1 MQARSKH
8 RFLRFILSL
17 SFILLFL
24 SYHYVSILNFYQNI
38 MCCKLY
44 LAFAT
49 NLIFID
55 ILPAICINILLHLSW
70 ISFKYMTHFH
80 IFLYFY
86 YISLDNILMFFSL
99 ISKIYLIYCIHF
111 SPPLFFSSSL
121 SLSPNF
127 FYLIMSLLSLSFY
140 SFPLSFIPFILLIL
154 SVFYAT
160 FIFLSFLS

>member
-1 MQARSKH
+1 MQARSRH

-86 YISLDNILMFFSL
+86 YISLDNILMFFPL

-121 SLSPNF
+121 SLFPNF
-127 FYLIMSLLSLSFY
+127 FYLIISLLSLSFY

>member
-1 MQARSKH
+1 MQARSRH

-55 ILPAICINILLHLSW
+55 ILPAICNILLHLSW

-86 YISLDNILMFFSL
+86 YISLDNIMMFFPL

-121 SLSPNF
+121 SLFSNF

>member
-1 MQARSKH
+1 MQARSRH

-17 SFILLFL
+17 SFILFL

-55 ILPAICINILLHLSW
+55 ILSAICNILLYLSW

-86 YISLDNILMFFSL
+86 YISLDNILMFFPL

-111 SPPLFFSSSL
+111 SPSLFFSSSL
-121 SLSPNF
+121 SLFPNF

>member
-1 MQARSKH
+1 MQARSRH

-55 ILPAICINILLHLSW
+55 ILLAICINILLHLSW

-80 IFLYFY
+80 TFSYFY
-86 YISLDNILMFFSL
+86 YISLDNILMFFPL

-121 SLSPNF
+121 SLFPNF

>member
-49 NLIFID
+49 NLTFID

-86 YISLDNILMFFSL
+86 YISLDNILMFFPL

-121 SLSPNF
+121 SLFPNF

>member
-1 MQARSKH
+1 MQARSRH

-24 SYHYVSILNFYQNI
+24 SYHYVSILNFYRNI

-49 NLIFID
+49 NLVFID

-86 YISLDNILMFFSL
+86 YISLDNILMFFPL

-121 SLSPNF
+121 SLFPNF

>member
-1 MQARSKH
+1 MQARSRH

-86 YISLDNILMFFSL
+86 YISLDNILMFFPL

-121 SLSPNF
+121 SLFPNF

>member
-1 MQARSKH
+1 MQARSRH

-86 YISLDNILMFFSL
+86 YISLDNILMFFPL

-111 SPPLFFSSSL
+111 SPPLFFPL
-121 SLSPNF
+121 LFLF
-127 FYLIMSLLSLSFY
+127 FQTFSIWLCPYFRY
-140 SFPLSFIPFILLIL
+140 PFIPFILLIL

>member
-1 MQARSKH
+1 MQARSRY

-44 LAFAT
+44 LTFAT

-86 YISLDNILMFFSL
+86 YISLDNILMFFPL

-111 SPPLFFSSSL
+111 SPSLFFFLFSFSFSKL
-121 SLSPNF
+121 FLFNYILTF
-127 FYLIMSLLSLSFY
+127 VILLFLSFY
-140 SFPLSFIPFILLIL
+140 WYCLFFTLPL
-154 SVFYAT
+154 
-160 FIFLSFLS
+160 FLSFLS

>member
-1 MQARSKH
+1 MQAWSRY

-49 NLIFID
+49 NLIFIN

-86 YISLDNILMFFSL
+86 YISLDNILMFFPL

-121 SLSPNF
+121 SLFPNF
-127 FYLIMSLLSLSFY
+127 FYLIVSLLSLSFY

-160 FIFLSFLS
+160 LIFLSFLS